1 MIRENM
7 NPKHIIVVLSLI
19 FLTIILS
26 GCTEDSST
34 NNIPKGIVGVW
45 SNEKIQN
52 DITYKYVYE
61 LYSNLSFF
69 YTVWYSNSSS
79 YTDNTRGTYEI
90 NEEHL
95 YLTTPGINT
104 KWEVLVFPYSISED
118 GNELKLYY
126 NDGVTYEVFVRES

>member
-69 YTVWYSNSSS
+69 
-79 YTDNTRGTYEI
+79 
-90 NEEHL
+90 
-95 YLTTPGINT
+95 
-104 KWEVLVFPYSISED
+104 
-118 GNELKLYY
+118 
-126 NDGVTYEVFVRES
+126 